1 LNFGKKQEPLMS
13 NKNVKIYFD
22 GLMVFS
28 FLDQQS
34 DTKFQ
39 ECRVGI
45 LTLAGGHEVTLEITR
60 ERLDHPD
67 EKSYY
72 CFPHDLIKKFKH
84 LWLYLPQEGESQPC
98 DSSVT
103 RHPSFDNIFRMERFY
118 NPKPVPIWDAMRP
131 TLHITTGEF
140 RTAICNNDEI
150 FRLVDVEG
158 VTNLLT
164 PLFHA
169 DPTAVKNKLEM
180 ALDHFTKSHKEVGK
194 LANVFW
200 TDIDVKDDQRLALAI
215 GDERDPSIELF
226 SVKPR
231 AGEFIRVSLT
241 NMPSYDDPI
250 GSAHL
255 AHQVEALPDN
265 TDSPGD
271 SHGHHGDQA
280 SLHADKN
287 KTDKKKE
294 ENRMKYLKRRFHF
307 LNYYDVLKLEKGQK
321 QYVLLRDDRDWIEGS
336 RKRSPVPDPPCDSIE
351 V

>member
-1 LNFGKKQEPLMS
+1 MEPLMS
-13 NKNVKIYFD
+13 NKNVRIYFD
-22 GLMVFS
+22 GLMVFY
-28 FLDQQS
+28 FQAKQADG
-34 DTKFQ
+34 KFQ
-39 ECRVGI
+39 ECKVGI
-45 LTLAGGHEVTLEITR
+45 LTMAAGHEVKLNIIRRRQSYADETIAYTL
-60 ERLDHPD
+60 
-67 EKSYY
+67 
-72 CFPHDLIKKFKH
+72 PHEQIEHFKH
-84 LWLYLPQEGESQPC
+84 LWLYLSKAGDPRPSDP
-98 DSSVT
+98 SVI
-103 RHPSFDNIFRMERFY
+103 RHQSFDQVFDMKRYY
-118 NPKPVPIWDAMRP
+118 NPKPAPIWDAMRP